1 MSEERTKHIF
11 YIAGKPPSFGGL
23 KGRTNHKKITVVLD
37 EEGSGHF
44 DAFYGD
50 DELKPDNV
58 IYHHRKLAIPL
69 AESLYAAFKAGFC
82 PYDRNDPD
90 VFYEEEASYWNVSEE
105 WAMVMDDNN
114 LENDKAFNGKT
125 RRGKEI
131 KPTVYDSSLMPTQD
145 QLTEGKRMIGD
156 EYLL

>member
-11 YIAGKPPSFGGL
+11 SIAGKPPSFGGL

-58 IYHHRKLAIPL
+58 IYHHSKLAIPL

-105 WAMVMDDNN
+105 WTMVMDDNN
-114 LENDKAFNGKT
+114 FENEKAFNGIT
-125 RRGKEI
+125 RRGKKI
-131 KPTVYDSSLMPTQD
+131 KPTVYDSSMMPTQD
-145 QLTEGKRMIGD
+145 QLTEGKRKIRNA
-156 EYLL
+156 EVL